1 LADGGPR
8 GAEVGEAMSAAETK
22 LGDMFEQ
29 ATLPI
34 QDEPTF
40 RVVQVA
46 LDQAFAPRGVAG
58 FLKLVAKSGLRAR
71 QFEAVL
77 AHGLLGVNTPAQYAA
92 LGDSDRGQIREQYLR
107 LVEQVAPELRAK
119 FLKVYAYY

>member
-1 LADGGPR
+1 
-8 GAEVGEAMSAAETK
+8 VGEAMSAAETK